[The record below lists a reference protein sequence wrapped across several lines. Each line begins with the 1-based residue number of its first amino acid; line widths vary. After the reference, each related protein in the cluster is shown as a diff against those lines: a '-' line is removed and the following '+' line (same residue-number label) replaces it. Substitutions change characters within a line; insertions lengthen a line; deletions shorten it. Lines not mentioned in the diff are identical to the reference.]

1 LNAIGFKWN
10 PGAST
15 TAATRDDSF
24 FTRVDELR
32 AYKEEHGHLNVHRK
46 DDEGL
51 YDFCNTLRQARLG
64 KGNYRLDDGQI
75 AALDAIGFD
84 YWNMGV
90 PIDQVDKL
98 YKVANVDK
106 QKFPTELSV
115 QPPSTEAGVSSRG
128 RTRKMSRAMA
138 ESVSQQALTSKSAQ
152 QATNP
157 KIDIGDVGY
166 QFLKEFDSGW
176 FSGTVVEILPH
187 ADDGWDRRCVYEDG
201 DCEDLT
207 LNELKRLA
215 TLSPQE
221 HVNV

>member
-1 LNAIGFKWN
+1 MNAIGFNWN

-32 AYKEEHGHLNVHRK
+32 AYKEKHGHLNVRRK

-106 QKFPTELSV
+106 QKYPTELSV

-128 RTRKMSRAMA
+128 RTRKMSQAMA
-138 ESVSQQALTSKSAQ
+138 ESVSQQDFYGKQLDAEQELDTNCTNHPNVWPMNCLTRWIHTSMMRRAIYG
-152 QATNP
+152 TR
-157 KIDIGDVGY
+157 VG
-166 QFLKEFDSGW
+166 LVHG
-176 FSGTVVEILPH
+176 V
-187 ADDGWDRRCVYEDG
+187 
-201 DCEDLT
+201 
-207 LNELKRLA
+207 
-215 TLSPQE
+215 
-221 HVNV
+221 